1 MNSSVNGPNSQ
12 FRAGLVTF
20 TKEIFLY
27 REASFF
33 VQWLLMLLLASSSL
47 SFVKTPK

>member
-20 TKEIFLY
+20 NKEIFIGKLH
-27 REASFF
+27 F
-33 VQWLLMLLLASSSL
+33 LCNDC
-47 SFVKTPK
+47 